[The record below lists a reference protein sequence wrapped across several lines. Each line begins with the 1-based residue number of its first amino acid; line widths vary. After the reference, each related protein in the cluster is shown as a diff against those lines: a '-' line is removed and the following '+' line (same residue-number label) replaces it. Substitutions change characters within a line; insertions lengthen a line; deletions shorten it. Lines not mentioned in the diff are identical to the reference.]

1 MTKFLQDILNEPA
14 ELLGCLDRLVDAG
27 GAPLARA
34 AELVREAQGVIM
46 CGIGSSWHA
55 ALAAQAVF
63 HSSGTLCLMM
73 DASEL
78 LHTPA
83 IARAS
88 TVVLLSRSGK
98 SVEIVR
104 LLPLLRQC
112 QAPII
117 ALTNSPESPLAQQ
130 ADATIHLNATFDHM
144 VSVTMY
150 SGLALAAGLLAAEA
164 CRGLT
169 TELVH
174 SLQTAIQDIQQRLPQ
189 WRAQMEHSEWFAA
202 EGSAYLLA
210 RGASLASAHE
220 TRLMWEEAAKSPAT
234 ALSTGGFRH
243 GPQEMLAPGSRV
255 ALWVGNEW
263 MREQDLALARDL
275 RRCGACVLLIGPRIP
290 AETGDLVLEIPPVP
304 EPWQFIIDI
313 IPAQLA
319 AERLARLRR
328 QDPDSF
334 RYCPYIVE
342 EESGL
347 GAIPQS

>member
-1 MTKFLQDILNEPA
+1 MTRFLQDILNEPA
-14 ELLGCLDRLVDAG
+14 ELLGCLHRLAHGG

-34 AELVREAQGVIM
+34 AGLVRGAQGIIV

-63 HSSGTLCLMM
+63 HSCDTPCLVM

-78 LHTPA
+78 LHSPA
-83 IARAS
+83 IAHAS
-88 TVVLLSRSGK
+88 AIILLSRSGK

-104 LLPLLRQC
+104 LLPLLKQC
-112 QAPII
+112 EARII
-117 ALTNSPESPLAQQ
+117 ALTNAPESPLARE
-130 ADATIHLNATFDHM
+130 ADATIHLNAAFDHM

-150 SGLALAAGLLAAEA
+150 SGLALAAGLLAALS
-164 CRGLT
+164 CRGLRAD
-169 TELVH
+169 LVDALRAALH
-174 SLQTAIQDIQQRLPQ
+174 EAGERVPH
-189 WRAQMEHSEWFAA
+189 WRALAEESGWFAA
-202 EGSAYLLA
+202 EGPAYLLA

-220 TRLMWEEAAKSPAT
+220 TRLTWEEAAKSPAT

-275 RRCGACVLLIGPRIP
+275 RRCGACVLVIGPRIP
-290 AETGDLVLEIPPVP
+290 PETGDLVLEIPPLP
-304 EPWQFIIDI
+304 EPWQFVIDI

-342 EESGL
+342 EESGF
-347 GAIPQS
+347 GAIP